1 MAYLLSSSIVLPE
14 GTEVIEETPFLGRYV
29 LKPLESGYGITLGN
43 ALRRVLLSSIEGYAI
58 ASIKIPGVLHEFS
71 TIAGVVED
79 VVDIVLN
86 LKQVALRPKHSNP
99 ESRLFVE
106 VKGKEVF
113 TAGDLVAQSADY
125 EVTNPDLVIM
135 HLDPS
140 VKVQMELRIARGR
153 GYRLAEENKQLLKDM
168 VEPHEIVMDTSF
180 SPVVRVLPRVE
191 TILYQGRADYEQ
203 LILEIETKGTI
214 TPRKAL
220 EEAIRIL
227 MAHFERMRVR
237 EPGISELSAQD
248 QELLAFLAQNLEDS
262 PIAGVLDAATSRA
275 LYAKGIRRVIDLV
288 SHSPKE
294 LENYY
299 PRLGKKTV
307 EGIERILKEYG
318 LRLGADLSQYRK
330 LIPTENAV

>member
-14 GTEVIEETPFLGRYV
+14 GTEVVEETPFLGRYV
-29 LKPLESGYGITLGN
+29 FKPLEAGYGITLGN

-58 ASIKIPGVLHEFS
+58 ASLKIPGVLHEFS
-71 TIAGVVED
+71 TIPGVVED

-86 LKQVALRPKHSNP
+86 LKQVALRPKHPNP

-125 EVTNPDLVIM
+125 EVTNPELIIM

-140 VKVQMELRIARGR
+140 VKVQMELKIARGR
-153 GYRLAEENKQLLKDM
+153 GYRLAEENKQLMKEV
-168 VEPHEIVMDTSF
+168 VEPHEIVLDTSF
-180 SPVVRVLPRVE
+180 SPIVRVLPRVE

-237 EPGISELSAQD
+237 ESGVFELSPQTR
-248 QELLAFLAQNLEDS
+248 ETLAFLAQNLEDS
-262 PIAGVLDAATSRA
+262 PIARVLDAATSKA

-318 LRLGADLSQYRK
+318 LKLGADLSEYRK
-330 LIPTENAV
+330 LISTESAV